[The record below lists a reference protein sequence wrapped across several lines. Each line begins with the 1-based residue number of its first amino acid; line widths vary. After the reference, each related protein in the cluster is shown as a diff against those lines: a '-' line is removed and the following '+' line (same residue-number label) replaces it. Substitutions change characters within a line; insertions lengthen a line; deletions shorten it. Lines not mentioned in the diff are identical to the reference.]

1 MNTEDNPQYNEREA
15 EKKEQSAYNINNQKK
30 KHLRFIIRILIFI
43 VILAFISFCVA
54 VWNRMNALYQENLE
68 FAQQEKAQE
77 ATETSNFDNFNLY
90 STATDAKIDKLET
103 KQEELSKLI
112 KDSTNDI
119 KNNFKKLEDNVTKN
133 IEDIKNKTEKRLDRQ
148 EKNINDFIQDQE
160 KKNQDHN
167 KDMNKIEEIE
177 KKIVQMFNDLALKK
191 SDKKTNDNKQGGKPS
206 SGDFTDTDQND
217 ENERTASFRI
227 PIEVEDIPLDQN
239 SIEEIKQKTTHSIN
253 IFASTAQGITIT
265 GGSATV
271 IGMGRQQDLPIQ
283 IKLTQDMIAANDNT
297 KKSKGCYVYA
307 SGVGNMTDNTVNIR
321 LTKISC
327 IFEDKSGQQYI
338 AEGPIKGW
346 VTDENGNNGIGGI
359 LVTKEQK
366 IFQAALPLAL
376 YQSGLDALSKLGSTT
391 LLSGYSTTS
400 SNLLSS
406 VNTGLTSSGNTT
418 INRLTTI
425 YEKYLQAMNP
435 VVNIKAGRVISI
447 HFVGGEILQLV
458 PFKAQEEES
467 NGVNIDKK
475 EYSTMGDKYNY
486 DDYDYIFNKN
496 SKRIDKEASQE
507 YYYDD
512 EEE

>member
-1 MNTEDNPQYNEREA
+1 MNTEENTQYNEREA

-30 KHLRFIIRILIFI
+30 KHSRFIIKIIIFF
-43 VILAFISFCVA
+43 VILLIISFFVS
-54 VWNRMNALYQENLE
+54 VWNRMNAYYQEDLK
-68 FAQQEKAQE
+68 FAKEEERQK

-90 STATDAKIDKLET
+90 STATDAKIDKLE
-103 KQEELSKLI
+103 KRQDDFAKAI
-112 KDSTNDI
+112 KENTNDI
-119 KNNFKKLEDNVTKN
+119 KKTFKNFEDNVTRN
-133 IEDIKNKTEKRLDRQ
+133 LEDIKQKTQKSLDSQ
-148 EKNINDFIQDQE
+148 EKNIKDFMQTQE
-160 KKNQDHN
+160 QKNEEQKNEINKVKDLKNEIVAMLENYTQKKQN
-167 KDMNKIEEIE
+167 NKIDSNG
-177 KKIVQMFNDLALKK
+177 KR
-191 SDKKTNDNKQGGKPS
+191 GGKQS
-206 SGDFTDTDQND
+206 SDGFTDTDQDD
-217 ENERTASFRI
+217 ENEKTASFRI

-239 SIEEIKQKTTHSIN
+239 SIEEIKQQTSHFIN

-327 IFEDKSGQQYI
+327 VFEDKSGKKYI
-338 AEGPIKGW
+338 AEGPVKGW
-346 VTDENGNNGIGGI
+346 VTDENGSNGISGI

-376 YQSGLDALSKLGSTT
+376 YQTGLDALVKLGSTT
-391 LLSGYSTTS
+391 LVSGYGTTS
-400 SNLLSS
+400 TNSSLLSS
-406 VNTGLTSSGNTT
+406 INTGLTSSGNTT

-447 HFVGGEILQLV
+447 HFVGGEVLSLV
-458 PFKAQEEES
+458 PFKVQEEE
-467 NGVNIDKK
+467 NDGVNIDKT
-475 EYSTMGDKYNY
+475 EYSKMGDEYNY
-486 DDYDYIFNKN
+486 DEYDDVFKKN
-496 SKRIDKEASQE
+496 SKNIDTQN
-507 YYYDD
+507 YYDN
-512 EEE
+512 EEEE